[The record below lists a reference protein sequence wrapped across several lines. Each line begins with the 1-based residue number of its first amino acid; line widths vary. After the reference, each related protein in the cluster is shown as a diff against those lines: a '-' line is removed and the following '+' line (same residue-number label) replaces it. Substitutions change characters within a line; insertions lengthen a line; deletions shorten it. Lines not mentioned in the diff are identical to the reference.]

1 MMSLQDGANIA
12 ATIILL
18 EWFLLWLVPLALVV
32 LAVRGMQRLLPRVR
46 PWLRAVYEWLYMA
59 GAVIDTVMRWL
70 LAPILYLSGLKAGVQ
85 AGAAALRRR

>member
-1 MMSLQDGANIA
+1 MTLQAAADIA
-12 ATIILL
+12 ATIVLL
-18 EWFLLWLVPLALVV
+18 EWFLLWFVPLALVV

-46 PWLRAVYEWLYMA
+46 PWLRTAYEWLYMA
-59 GAVIDTVMRWL
+59 GAVVNTLMRWL